1 MTVVFL
7 IALVALTSPL
17 LVFTADRARD
27 RRLRRV
33 IGDPGLA
40 NMGDIARLLERA
52 GVPHDEARR
61 VLERAAELGIT
72 SQTMWVWSRRFGAD
86 GLATA
91 ITAGLGPGELL
102 GHLLDGTSPD
112 FRDLRVLADLRF

>member
-7 IALVALTSPL
+7 VALVALTSPL

-27 RRLRRV
+27 RRIRRV
-33 IGDPGLA
+33 IRDPGLA
-40 NMGDIARLLERA
+40 NLGDIARLLDRS
-52 GVPHDEARR
+52 GVPHDKARR
-61 VLERAAELGIT
+61 VLDRAGELGV
-72 SQTMWVWSRRFGAD
+72 SPQTMWVWSRRFGAD

-91 ITAGLGPGELL
+91 ITAGLGHGELL
-102 GHLLDGTSPD
+102 GHLIDGTSPD